1 MHNLCREMKMMMRR
15 IWVIFPVIQE
25 LKEYQKKCRLLNLV
39 NKIKT
44 IAFNMVNC
52 VQVHRVSLKVKE
64 KSSVKL
70 LTL

>member
-1 MHNLCREMKMMMRR
+1 MMMRR